1 MKSGGRAL
9 ALLLFFSFSAS
20 GVMAQLSADDSI
32 FYQKAVN
39 NTVAVY
45 YQSTGDQS
53 GLYNGSQYAG
63 YPFAFKDAAHPFFF
77 TNLFTT
83 GSVVYDNILYT
94 DAQLLYDEAGDVL
107 IFRDTSH
114 RLQLISD
121 RISRFTIW
129 GNNFIRIE
137 KDSTA
142 RDIINT
148 GFYNLLYQG
157 EDIQVIKKEVKNIRE
172 DIRNNYDGVIRY
184 IEVKKYYYIKKNN
197 TFYPVKNKKVV
208 IEIFKDRKKEIQQYI
223 KVNRLSFKNDRDN
236 MLIKATAYYEQV
248 TK

>member
-1 MKSGGRAL
+1 MRLGLTAL
-9 ALLLFFSFSAS
+9 AFSLFLSFSTS
-20 GVMAQLSADDSI
+20 EVIAQLSTDDSI

-39 NTVAVY
+39 NTIALY
-45 YQSTGDQS
+45 YQSAGDQS

-63 YPFAFKDAAHPFFF
+63 YPFAFKDEAHPFFR
-77 TNLFTT
+77 TNLFST

-107 IFRDTSH
+107 IFRDTAH

-121 RISRFTIW
+121 RISRFTVLD
-129 GNNFIRIE
+129 NSFIRIE
-137 KDSTA
+137 KDSNTRA
-142 RDIINT
+142 IINT
-148 GFYNLLYQG
+148 GFYNLLYEG
-157 EDIQVIKKEVKNIRE
+157 GDIQVLKKEVKNIRE

-197 TFYPVKNKKVV
+197 LYYPVKNKKT
-208 IEIFKDRKKEIQQYI
+208 ILEIFKNRKKEIQQYI
-223 KVNRLSFKNDRDN
+223 KSTKLSFKNDRDN
-236 MLIKATAYYEQV
+236 MLKRAAAYYEQI